1 MMEATLAVCSPSS
14 TPGEGHEKGGV
25 EGEAGF
31 FRRNHLVPVPAARD
45 LDESNAILLAGCEA
59 ELERAHAILTGRQIS
74 CAAHLDLGVGN
85 CLRSAWIRLQE
96 D

>member
-45 LDESNAILLAGCEA
+45 LDESNAILLAGQRG
-59 ELERAHAILTGRQIS
+59 RARAGACDPDGPANQL
-74 CAAHLDLGVGN
+74 C
-85 CLRSAWIRLQE
+85 RSY
-96 D
+96 